1 MADEPVAA
9 PAKPLPLPDEAS
21 ARFYEGAM
29 VGKLMLMRCTAC
41 GAMRMPSRMHC
52 DQCLSTDVE
61 WSAASGR
68 GIVRSFGVMHQ
79 KYHPGFFAELPYNLA
94 LIELEEGPRMVSNVV
109 GVGND
114 QIRVGMPVRVEF
126 ERHEDVAIPKFRA
139 VG

>member
-1 MADEPVAA
+1 MADEVPQ
-9 PAKPLPLPDEAS
+9 KPLPLPDEESQPFFDA
-21 ARFYEGAM
+21 AM
-29 VGKLMLMRCTAC
+29 AGKLMLMRCVAC
-41 GAMRMPSRMHC
+41 GANRLPSRKHC
-52 DQCLSTDVE
+52 DICLSADVQ
-61 WSAASGR
+61 WIQASGR
-68 GIVRSFGVMHQ
+68 AKVFSFAVMHQ